1 MSSGSRGAW
10 AAASIV
16 RRSAG
21 CAPCLG
27 DELFVR
33 EGNQM
38 MPTARALELRQ
49 PVRKALAGM
58 EEALATTAVFD
69 PVTSTRPFV
78 LIGSDY
84 FSTLLM
90 PPLAARVA
98 EAAPSVTLQ
107 MIDHASS
114 GVFEVLRDGRADIVI
129 DRSLEPP
136 EWVASRKVLQSWLVC
151 CRKWM

>member
-1 MSSGSRGAW
+1 MSSALGRLRAL
-10 AAASIV
+10 
-16 RRSAG
+16 
-21 CAPCLG
+21 LG

-114 GVFEVLRDGRADIVI
+114 EVFEVLRDGRADIVI